1 MGGWKD
7 GRVRGRVGMEVEEGE
22 MCVVERWC
30 LYGCVESG
38 LSGRGNREWGMGLW
52 VDCMSG

>member
-38 LSGRGNREWGMGLW
+38 LSGRGNRERGIGN
-52 VDCMSG
+52 